1 MTSKLDLKA
10 LIADPPKLHRR
21 GDEPISYWR
30 IDDTTC
36 LELDRRLSP
45 GMKTL
50 ETGAGL
56 STIIFASNAC
66 RHTCI
71 MPDQGL
77 ADRITAYCQ
86 ANDIDTSGINFIIA
100 SSADIIHQLK
110 PDYDLALIDGSHG
123 FPSAIVDFYYATKL
137 LKVGGTLIIDDM
149 HIFTCHL
156 IASFMSEDKGWRMD
170 LFTNRVAFG
179 TKIADT
185 IDAEW
190 DVQPFVTSRS
200 AGEEIFKTPP
210 PNKLRAAVAMLRNKG
225 IRATMTRIAREF
237 RRI

>member
-10 LIADPPKLHRR
+10 LISNPPKLHKR
-21 GDEPISYWR
+21 GDELISYWR

-36 LELDRRLSP
+36 FELERHLSA

-77 ADRITAYCQ
+77 ADRITAYCR
-86 ANDIDTSGINFIIA
+86 ANDIDTSGIDFIIA
-100 SSADIIHQLK
+100 SSADVIHQLK
-110 PDYDLALIDGSHG
+110 PEYDLALIDGSHG
-123 FPSAIVDFYYATKL
+123 FPSAMVDFYYATKL
-137 LKVGGTLIIDDM
+137 LKIGGTLIIDDM
-149 HIFTCHL
+149 HIFTCRL
-156 IASFMSEDKGWRMD
+156 IATFMNEDAGWRMEV
-170 LFTNRVAFG
+170 FTNRVAFA

-185 IDAEW
+185 IGAEW
-190 DVQPFVTSRS
+190 DDQIFVTNRS
-200 AGEEIFKTPP
+200 VGDGAFKTPTE
-210 PNKLRAAVAMLRNKG
+210 KLIAAMAMLRNKG
-225 IRATMTRIAREF
+225 IAATIARAAKEF